1 MIFTGRRRYP
11 LAVVLLLIF
20 CPAFGLEAE
29 AVEKPNVLFIGTDD
43 LRCDLACYGHPL
55 VKTPHLDQLA
65 SEGVLF
71 KRAYCQQALCN
82 PSRASLMTGRRPD
95 SLEIWDLPTHFR
107 EVDADIVTL
116 PQLFKQQGYFTQNI
130 GKIFHNWRQKIE
142 GDPASWSV
150 PAVMHFARHDDDQ
163 PMLNDNRELP
173 VNLAKAPRSESR
185 DVPDSAYFDGR
196 IADLAVKA
204 LQEVNQK
211 QQPFFLAVGFWKPHL
226 PFNPPKK
233 YWDLYDDSPITVP
246 DNPQPPKDVP
256 IVALHNS
263 REIMRAAEGKLTDAQ
278 IIELRTG
285 YLAGISY
292 LDAQLG
298 KVLAELDRLGLR
310 ENTIIVFWSDHG
322 FHLGE
327 HGLWCKTSNFENDA
341 RVPLMISVPHM
352 KTAGKTSDALVELL
366 DMYPTLVELC
376 GLPSPGKLEG
386 KSLVPVLNDP
396 TQTVKPAAYT
406 QHPRPAY
413 YRKQP
418 ENMGVSVRTP
428 RYRYTE
434 WRNFKTGKVIAREL
448 YDHTSDP
455 AENTNI
461 INEPTDRA
469 DFQTAVKLLEA
480 QFPHKKHNL
489 Q

>member
-1 MIFTGRRRYP
+1 QP
-11 LAVVLLLIF
+11 L
-20 CPAFGLEAE
+20 
-29 AVEKPNVLFIGTDD
+29 
-43 LRCDLACYGHPL
+43 
-55 VKTPHLDQLA
+55 
-65 SEGVLF
+65 
-71 KRAYCQQALCN
+71 
-82 PSRASLMTGRRPD
+82 
-95 SLEIWDLPTHFR
+95 
-107 EVDADIVTL
+107 
-116 PQLFKQQGYFTQNI
+116 
-130 GKIFHNWRQKIE
+130 
-142 GDPASWSV
+142 
-150 PAVMHFARHDDDQ
+150 
-163 PMLNDNRELP
+163 LNNNRELP
-173 VNLAKAPRSESR
+173 VNLAKAPRSECR

-196 IADLAVKA
+196 IADLAVQA
-204 LQEVNQK
+204 LQNIKQK

-246 DNPQPPKDVP
+246 DNPQPPKNVP
-256 IVALHNS
+256 DIALHDS
-263 REIMRAAEGKLTDAQ
+263 REILRAVEGKLTDAQ

-292 LDAQLG
+292 LDAQIG

-341 RVPLMISVPHM
+341 RVPLLIATPHM
-352 KTAGKTSDALVELL
+352 QQAGKTSDALVELL

-386 KSLVPVLNDP
+386 KSLVPVLKDP
-396 TQTVKPAAYT
+396 TQSVKPAAYT

-413 YRKQP
+413 YKKQP

-434 WRNFKTGKVIAREL
+434 WRNFNTGKVIAREL

-461 INEPTDRA
+461 IEHPSDQA
-469 DFQTAVKLLEA
+469 EFKKAVQLLEA
-480 QFPHKKHNL
+480 QFPRKPGGKD
-489 Q
+489 

>member
-55 VKTPHLDQLA
+55 VKTPNLDRLA
-65 SEGVLF
+65 SRGVLF
-71 KRAYCQQALCN
+71 KQAYCQQALCN

-95 SLEIWDLPTHFR
+95 SLQIWNLPKHFR
-107 EVDADIVTL
+107 EADPNIVTL
-116 PQLFKQQGYFTQNI
+116 PQLFKQNGYFTQNI

-150 PAVMHFARHDDDQ
+150 PAVLHYARHDDDQ
-163 PMLNDNRELP
+163 PQLAGNQQVPE
-173 VNLAKAPRSESR
+173 NLATAPRTERR

-204 LQEVNQK
+204 LQGFEQK

-226 PFNPPKK
+226 PFNPPKQ
-233 YWDLYDDSPITVP
+233 YWDMYENSSVQPASNPGPPEGVP
-246 DNPQPPKDVP
+246 Q
-256 IVALHNS
+256 IALHDS
-263 REIMRAAEGKLTDAQ
+263 REIMRAVKGKLTEEQ
-278 IIELRTG
+278 TIELRTG

-292 LDAQLG
+292 LDAQVG
-298 KVLAELDRLGLR
+298 KLLTELDRSGLSD
-310 ENTIIVFWSDHG
+310 NTIIVFWSDHG

-327 HGLWCKTSNFENDA
+327 HSLWCKTSNFENDA
-341 RVPLMISVPHM
+341 HVPLMISVPHM

-376 GLPSPGKLEG
+376 GLPSPGTLEG
-386 KSLVPVLNDP
+386 TSLVPVLEDP
-396 TQTVKPAAYT
+396 TQSVKPAAYT

-413 YRKQP
+413 YKKQP

-434 WRNFKTGKVIAREL
+434 WREFETGKIIAKEL
-448 YDHTSDP
+448 YDHSRDP
-455 AENTNI
+455 EENTNI
-461 INEPTDRA
+461 IEHPTDQA
-469 DFQTAVKLLEA
+469 EFEKAVQLLKA
-480 QFPHKKHNL
+480 QFPRKPVGKD
-489 Q
+489 

>member
-1 MIFTGRRRYP
+1 MIFTGRRRSP

-20 CPAFGLEAE
+20 CPALGLPTEA
-29 AVEKPNVLFIGTDD
+29 AEKPNVLFIGADD

-65 SEGVLF
+65 AEGVLF

-95 SLEIWDLPTHFR
+95 TLEIWDLPTHFR

-163 PMLNDNRELP
+163 PLLNDNRELP

-204 LQEVNQK
+204 LQEVKKK

-246 DNPQPPKDVP
+246 DNPQPPKNAPD
-256 IVALHNS
+256 VALHDS
-263 REIMRAAEGKLTDAQ
+263 REILRAVDGKLTDAQ

-292 LDAQLG
+292 LDAQIG

-341 RVPLMISVPHM
+341 RVPLMIATPQM
-352 KTAGKTSDALVELL
+352 QQAGKTAEALVELL

-376 GLPSPGKLEG
+376 DLPSPGKLEG

-396 TQTVKPAAYT
+396 TQSVKPAAFT

-455 AENTNI
+455 GENTNI

-480 QFPHKKHNL
+480 QFPRKPGGKD
-489 Q
+489 

>member
-1 MIFTGRRRYP
+1 MIFTGRRRSP

-20 CPAFGLEAE
+20 CSALGLEAE

-95 SLEIWDLPTHFR
+95 SLEIWNLPTHFR

-150 PAVMHFARHDDDQ
+150 PAVMHYARHDDDQ
-163 PMLNDNRELP
+163 PLLNDNRELP
-173 VNLAKAPRSESR
+173 VNLAKAPRSECR

-196 IADLAVKA
+196 IADLAVQA
-204 LQEVNQK
+204 LQDVKQK

-226 PFNPPKK
+226 PFNPPRK

-246 DNPQPPKDVP
+246 DNPQPPKNVP
-256 IVALHNS
+256 AVALHDS
-263 REIMRAAEGKLTDAQ
+263 REILRAVEGKLTDAQ

-292 LDAQLG
+292 LDAQIG
-298 KVLAELDRLGLR
+298 KVLKELDRLGLR

-341 RVPLMISVPHM
+341 RVPLLIATPHM
-352 KTAGKTSDALVELL
+352 QQAGKTADALVELL

-386 KSLVPVLNDP
+386 KSLVPVLKDP
-396 TQTVKPAAYT
+396 TRSVKPAAYT

-461 INEPTDRA
+461 IEHPSNQAE
-469 DFQTAVKLLEA
+469 FEKAVQLLEA
-480 QFPHKKHNL
+480 QFPRKPGGKD
-489 Q
+489 

>member
-1 MIFTGRRRYP
+1 
-11 LAVVLLLIF
+11 
-20 CPAFGLEAE
+20 
-29 AVEKPNVLFIGTDD
+29 
-43 LRCDLACYGHPL
+43 
-55 VKTPHLDQLA
+55 
-65 SEGVLF
+65 
-71 KRAYCQQALCN
+71 
-82 PSRASLMTGRRPD
+82 
-95 SLEIWDLPTHFR
+95 
-107 EVDADIVTL
+107 
-116 PQLFKQQGYFTQNI
+116 
-130 GKIFHNWRQKIE
+130 
-142 GDPASWSV
+142 
-150 PAVMHFARHDDDQ
+150 
-163 PMLNDNRELP
+163 
-173 VNLAKAPRSESR
+173 
-185 DVPDSAYFDGR
+185 
-196 IADLAVKA
+196 
-204 LQEVNQK
+204 
-211 QQPFFLAVGFWKPHL
+211 
-226 PFNPPKK
+226 
-233 YWDLYDDSPITVP
+233 
-246 DNPQPPKDVP
+246 
-256 IVALHNS
+256 
-263 REIMRAAEGKLTDAQ
+263 MRAAEGKLTDAQ

-310 ENTIIVFWSDHG
+310 EKTIIVFWSDHG

-376 GLPSPGKLEG
+376 ELDSPGKLEG
-386 KSLVPVLNDP
+386 TSLVPVLKDP
-396 TQTVKPAAYT
+396 TQSVKPAAYT

-455 AENTNI
+455 EENTNI
-461 INEPTDRA
+461 INESTDRA
-469 DFQTAVKLLEA
+469 DFQAAVKLLEA
-480 QFPHKKHNL
+480 QFPRKKHNL